1 MVEANPAAQ
10 SSEHLAQVEEQI
22 FESIDE
28 EIRSFHNWCKDFVQ
42 ELSQRIE
49 TLSKKNLRVAKI
61 TLQHIRRNQKEIK
74 EMVKQKAYDALKDR
88 LANIVKTTERRDRIL
103 VGEEVE
109 YRDQEG
115 EVKVPSVLNGLAES
129 EQAALNRLTRL
140 NARIDGADLLTDISR
155 KVAHTLSEIDQ
166 IMAQHGE
173 AQDIETH
180 TETFR
185 RQLSEWDAKWKEL
198 QEDFLKVKAGEN

>member
-10 SSEHLAQVEEQI
+10 NTEHHAQVEEQI

-49 TLSKKNLRVAKI
+49 TLSKKHLRIARS
-61 TLQHIRRNQKEIK
+61 TLQLVRRNQQEIK
-74 EMVKQKAYDALKDR
+74 EMVKQKAYNALRDR
-88 LANIVKTTERRDRIL
+88 LASILQTTERRDRIL
-103 VGEEVE
+103 VGEEQD
-109 YRDQEG
+109 YRDHEG
-115 EVKVPSVLNGLAES
+115 DVKVPCVLNGLAES
-129 EQAALNRLTRL
+129 EQAALNRCTRL
-140 NARIDGADLLTDISR
+140 NARIDGVDLFTDISR

-173 AQDIETH
+173 AQEIETH

-185 RQLSEWDAKWKEL
+185 RQLSEWDTKWKEL
-198 QEDFLKVKAGEN
+198 QDDF